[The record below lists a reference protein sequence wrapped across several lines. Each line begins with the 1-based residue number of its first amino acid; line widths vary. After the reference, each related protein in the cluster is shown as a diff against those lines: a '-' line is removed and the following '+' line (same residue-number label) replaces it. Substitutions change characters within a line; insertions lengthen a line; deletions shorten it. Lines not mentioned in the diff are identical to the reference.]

1 MKIRINKYLAAAGVA
16 SRRKIDDLISQSR
29 ITINGVLATPGI
41 QVDPEADKIFVDN
54 KRILYVQPKFAY
66 YLLNKPAGVLSTC
79 SDDRDR
85 ETVLNFVPDNQRLF
99 PIGRLDCHTSGLII
113 LTNDGDLSLKLTH
126 PRYHL
131 AKTYRLTIK
140 GSIPRSTIQKLSE
153 PIELEDG
160 PTLPAV
166 VQKYIYSGTKTIIDL
181 TIFQGKNR
189 QIRRMCAALGLELD
203 SLNRISIGPIQMGT
217 LKVGSYRSLTPDE
230 VTALKFGSNS

>member
-1 MKIRINKYLAAAGVA
+1 MKIRINKYLASSGVA
-16 SRRKIDDLISQSR
+16 SRRKIDDYVADGR
-29 ITINGVLATPGI
+29 IVVNNVLATPGL
-41 QVDPEADKIFVDN
+41 QVDPEIDKIFIDN
-54 KRILYVQPKFAY
+54 KRFLYVPPKFVY
-66 YLLNKPAGVLSTC
+66 YLLNKPSGVLSTC

-85 ETVLNFVPDNQRLF
+85 ETVLNFVPNHQRLF

-131 AKTYRLTIK
+131 AKTYRLTVQ
-140 GSIPRSTIQKLSE
+140 GSIPRATIQKLSE

-166 VQKYIYSGTKTIIDL
+166 VEKYTFSESKTIIDL

-189 QIRRMCAALGLELD
+189 QIRRMCDALNLKLD
-203 SLNRISIGPIQMGT
+203 SLNRISIGPVHMGT
-217 LKVGSYRSLTPDE
+217 LKVGSYRSLTSGE
-230 VTALKFGSNS
+230 VKDLRQD

>member
-1 MKIRINKYLAAAGVA
+1 MKIRINKYLASSGVA
-16 SRRKIDDLISQSR
+16 SRRKIDEYVADGR
-29 ITINGVLATPGI
+29 IVVNDSLATPGI
-41 QVDPEADKIFVDN
+41 QVDPEVDKIFIDN
-54 KRILYVQPKFAY
+54 RRFLYVQPKFVY

-79 SDDRDR
+79 SDDRER
-85 ETVLNFVPDNQRLF
+85 ETVLSFVPDNNRVF
-99 PIGRLDCHTSGLII
+99 PVGRLDCHTSGLII

-131 AKTYRLTIK
+131 AKTYRLTIQ
-140 GSIPRSTIQKLSE
+140 GDVPRSTIQKLSE

-166 VQKYIYSGTKTIIDL
+166 VEKYVYSSPKTIIDL

-189 QIRRMCAALGLELD
+189 QIRRMCSALDLRLD
-203 SLNRISIGPIQMGT
+203 SLNRISIGPVSMGT

-230 VTALKFGSNS
+230 VKALKFS

>member
-1 MKIRINKYLAAAGVA
+1 MKIRINKYLASSGVA
-16 SRRKIDDLISQSR
+16 SRRKIDEYIADGRIIVNDDLAS
-29 ITINGVLATPGI
+29 PGL
-41 QVDPEADKIFVDN
+41 QVDPEVDKIFIDN
-54 KRILYVQPKFAY
+54 KRFLYVPPKFVY

-85 ETVLNFVPDNQRLF
+85 ETVLNFVPDNQRVF
-99 PIGRLDCHTSGLII
+99 PVGRLDCHTSGLII

-131 AKTYRLTIK
+131 AKTYRLTIQ
-140 GSIPRSTIQKLSE
+140 GDIPRSTIQKLSQ
-153 PIELEDG
+153 PIQLEDG

-166 VQKYIYSGTKTIIDL
+166 VEKYSYSGSKTIIDL

-189 QIRRMCAALGLELD
+189 QVRRMCAALNLELD
-203 SLNRISIGPIQMGT
+203 SLNRISIGPVHMGT

-230 VTALKFGSNS
+230 VKALRQD

>member
-1 MKIRINKYLAAAGVA
+1 MKIRINKYLASAGVA
-16 SRRKIDDLISQSR
+16 SRRKIDEYVAQSR
-29 ITINGVLATPGI
+29 IVVNGEVATPGL
-41 QVDPEADKIFVDN
+41 QVDPENDKIFIDN
-54 KRILYVQPKFAY
+54 KRFLYVQPKFAY

-85 ETVLNFVPDNQRLF
+85 ETVLNFVPNNQRLF

-131 AKTYRLTIK
+131 AKTYRLTIQ
-140 GSIPRSTIQKLSE
+140 GDIPRSTIQKLSE
-153 PIELEDG
+153 PLMLEDG

-166 VQKYIYSGTKTIIDL
+166 IQKYVYSGPKTIIDL

-189 QIRRMCAALGLELD
+189 QIRRMAAALNLELD
-203 SLNRISIGPIQMGT
+203 SLNRIAIGPIQMGT
-217 LKVGSYRSLTPDE
+217 LKVGSYRSLTPAE
-230 VTALKFGSNS
+230 VESLKRG

>member
-1 MKIRINKYLAAAGVA
+1 MKIRINKYLASSGVA
-16 SRRKIDDLISQSR
+16 SRRKIDEYVADGR
-29 ITINGVLATPGI
+29 IIVNDSLATPGI
-41 QVDPEADKIFVDN
+41 QVDPQVDKIFIDN
-54 KRILYVQPKFAY
+54 KRFLYVQSKFVY

-79 SDDRDR
+79 SDDRER
-85 ETVLNFVPDNQRLF
+85 ETVLSFVPDNNRVF
-99 PIGRLDCHTSGLII
+99 PVGRLDCHTSGLII

-131 AKTYRLTIK
+131 AKTYRLTIR
-140 GSIPRSTIQKLSE
+140 GDVPRSTIQKLSE

-166 VQKYIYSGTKTIIDL
+166 VEKYVYSGPKTIIDL

-189 QIRRMCAALGLELD
+189 QIRRMCSTLDLHLD
-203 SLNRISIGPIQMGT
+203 SLNRISIGPVHMGT

-230 VTALKFGSNS
+230 VQSLKQG